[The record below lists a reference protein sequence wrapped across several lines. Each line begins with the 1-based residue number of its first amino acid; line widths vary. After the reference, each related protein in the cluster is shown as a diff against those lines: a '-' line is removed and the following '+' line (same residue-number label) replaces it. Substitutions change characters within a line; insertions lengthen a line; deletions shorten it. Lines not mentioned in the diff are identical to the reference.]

1 MLYYLTVG
9 KIVTVYKNRK
19 MEDKRKFPRVN
30 ISFPIRCEGIKSRKD
45 FYTVFKDIS
54 KGGVK
59 LISNQFLAL
68 NKQLKFEINLIDK
81 FIQGKGRV
89 AWCNALPYSER
100 YTAGIEFTEIN
111 SRNEKELSDFLTG
124 ITPS

>member
-1 MLYYLTVG
+1 
-9 KIVTVYKNRK
+9 
-19 MEDKRKFPRVN
+19 MEDKRKFSRVN
-30 ISFPIRCEGIKSRKD
+30 ISFPIRCEGVKFRKN

-59 LISNQFLAL
+59 VISNEFLKL

-89 AWCNALPYSER
+89 AWCNSQPYSDR
-100 YTAGIEFTEIN
+100 YTAGIEFTEI
-111 SRNEKELSDFLTG
+111 SRKSEKELSGFLAG
-124 ITPS
+124 IIPS